1 MTPFDNKNEN
11 AQVTGNKDAIIE
23 PCVICFSDYEE
34 GDHVCWSRNTMCH
47 HVFHR
52 ECVAEWLLRHDEC
65 PCCRLNYLSTCSLE
79 NSDEHDPS
87 PTADPSEITAG
98 IPVVSDAEE
107 GSGHEPLSNHGLVN
121 HNDEVEVTPTALSVD
136 APPVIDLSTQ
146 ELDDTVDL
154 EAAEQI
160 RHLES
165 EHTSGRFRR
174 AFTLW

>member
-79 NSDEHDPS
+79 SSDEHDPS
-87 PTADPSEITAG
+87 LLPSARNFSRTI
-98 IPVVSDAEE
+98 
-107 GSGHEPLSNHGLVN
+107 
-121 HNDEVEVTPTALSVD
+121 
-136 APPVIDLSTQ
+136 
-146 ELDDTVDL
+146 
-154 EAAEQI
+154 
-160 RHLES
+160 
-165 EHTSGRFRR
+165 
-174 AFTLW
+174 